1 LVGGT
6 TAFFDTSNAGSSS
19 ITNNGGGGSG
29 QGGGVTLF
37 FDSAT
42 AASATLTCNA
52 GGGAVGASIQFKQD
66 TSGGTARIKLF
77 GNGELVISE
86 HNPPGL
92 TAGSIEGSGEVF
104 LGALD
109 LTVGANNLDTTFS
122 GTIQD
127 GGGEVGT
134 GTGGSLSKIGVGI
147 LTLSGPNIY
156 TGGTTVTGGAVLVQ
170 NKRDSGTGT
179 GPVNVNAG
187 TLGGT
192 GTIAGSVSLGTGN
205 GPGAFLAPGVKR
217 SAATLTI
224 QGTLTFNAD
233 STYDVN
239 LSTTQSIADKVV
251 AHGVTI
257 AGNAQFSFIP
267 VGRGTLPLGTTFT
280 VIDNTASTAIAGVFS
295 NLPNGST
302 FTAGRNTFQVNYQG
316 DDGNNL
322 TLTVMP

>member
-1 LVGGT
+1 
-6 TAFFDTSNAGSSS
+6 
-19 ITNNGGGGSG
+19 
-29 QGGGVTLF
+29 
-37 FDSAT
+37 
-42 AASATLTCNA
+42 
-52 GGGAVGASIQFKQD
+52 
-66 TSGGTARIKLF
+66 
-77 GNGELVISE
+77 
-86 HNPPGL
+86 
-92 TAGSIEGSGEVF
+92 
-104 LGALD
+104 
-109 LTVGANNLDTTFS
+109 
-122 GTIQD
+122 
-127 GGGEVGT
+127 VGT